1 MWKFETGQSNMN
13 TLISKGEIHT
23 EPQIMLCQCVTAF
36 VVSKG
41 KSGSTHLWGLF
52 KDIRCVGE
60 VGR

>member
-1 MWKFETGQSNMN
+1 MN
-13 TLISKGEIHT
+13 TLISKDEIHT